1 MNTMEWS
8 PREDV
13 MLLHQSRAGVPL
25 KTIAAQNG
33 RSVGS
38 VLYRLLAI
46 ADKYIAEGKSVSE
59 TARLTGLWKAFLLKT
74 HGSQSERV

>member
-1 MNTMEWS
+1 MEWS
-8 PREDV
+8 PREDE
-13 MLLHQSRAGVPL
+13 MLLHQSRCGVPL

-38 VLYRLLAI
+38 VLYRLLTL

-59 TARLTGLWKAFLLKT
+59 TAKITGLWRLYLEK
-74 HGSQSERV
+74 RI